1 MRKTWWSVV
10 AFLLIAVGLAMAQN
24 QWPTPDPTKSV
35 TGIMMMCQDS
45 LLHGSVAV
53 PCSTLANGG
62 AIPLSISTMNNMPSD
77 STAVRNWNYPYNGD
91 VMCMHASSTKAIRLR
106 HILVSVTGSQAMQTT
121 ITLARRDVPDIAD
134 PDDTPAY
141 VPPRNKNDDANP
153 PKTGGLTMYRLKPS
167 FGQPL
172 EGELMRTAS
181 ITVGTGTPGSTAQML
196 DFNGSDGQPIV
207 LRNEGMVLCVN
218 IWTPVPGGVWNI
230 AGEWMETDW

>member
-1 MRKTWWSVV
+1 MRRKWWFGGIV
-10 AFLLIAVGLAMAQN
+10 LLIAGVGIAVAQN
-24 QWPTPDPTKSV
+24 QWPTAQSGTTV
-35 TGIMMMCQDS
+35 TGTMIMCQN
-45 LLHGSVAV
+45 LNGSAA
-53 PCSTLANGG
+53 PCGTLANGS
-62 AIPLSISTMNNMPSD
+62 PLALSVSTMNNMPSD
-77 STAVRNWNYPYNGD
+77 STAVRNWSYPYNGD
-91 VMCMHASSTKAIRLR
+91 VMCMHASSSKTIRLR
-106 HILVSVTGSQAMQTT
+106 HIWVSVTGSQAMQTT
-121 ITLARRDVPDIAD
+121 ITLARRAVPDIPD

-172 EGELMRTAS
+172 EGELMRTAF